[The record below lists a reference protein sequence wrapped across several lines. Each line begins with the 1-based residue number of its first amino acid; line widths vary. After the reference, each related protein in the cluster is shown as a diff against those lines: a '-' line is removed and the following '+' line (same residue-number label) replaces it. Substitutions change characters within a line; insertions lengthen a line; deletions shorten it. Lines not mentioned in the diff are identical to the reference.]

1 MGAARSKAVGA
12 VLEQIALASRT
23 LLPGRTRPFGGAGL
37 SRSQYDALFHLA
49 HAAEPVTP
57 GGLARAMRVTPGAVT
72 QLVDGLRELG
82 LVEQRPHASDARS
95 RTLHLSPS
103 ARREVDE
110 FEAAAVALVADRFEH
125 LELSEL
131 ELLRDLLS
139 RVDTCP

>member
-1 MGAARSKAVGA
+1 MGAVRGKAVGA

-23 LLPGRTRPFGGAGL
+23 LLPGRTRPFGGTGL

-49 HAAEPVTP
+49 HASEPVTP

-82 LVEQRPHASDARS
+82 LVEQLPHASDARS

-103 ARREVDE
+103 ARQEVDE
-110 FEAAAVALVADRFEH
+110 FEAAAVALVVDRFEH

-139 RVDTCP
+139 RVDIRP